1 MPSNAPGKFE
11 FDLLQFLSQHDAIS
25 VRQIFDAFGKPRG
38 FVRGTI
44 VKSIDRLLKKGFVD
58 RELVD
63 GTYLYRTRQ
72 DAEGME
78 RELVRSFIRERLGGR
93 LKPIASFLAQEE
105 GIDPAELERFKELLD
120 QTEP

>member
-1 MPSNAPGKFE
+1 M
-11 FDLLQFLSQHDAIS
+11 
-25 VRQIFDAFGKPRG
+25 RQIFDAFGKPRG

-44 VKSIDRLLKKGFVD
+44 VKSIDRLLKKGLVD
-58 RELVD
+58 REMVD

-72 DAEGME
+72 DAERME
-78 RELVRSFIRERLGGR
+78 REMVRAFIRERLGGR

-120 QTEP
+120 ATEP